1 MRAAVE
7 NDEPARHVI
16 VRMPYYDLRGHYFL
30 AREASQL
37 PKDVTGLDDDPNVRS
52 SGCSEG
58 MGAGHRRE
66 LHLGL
71 YEQVSAV
78 CLFGSGLYLTD
89 AGEDWHVTTIIV
101 NQNAST

>member
-1 MRAAVE
+1 MSPGLMMIQTSGAPGALKEWV
-7 NDEPARHVI
+7 PVI
-16 VRMPYYDLRGHYFL
+16 
-30 AREASQL
+30 
-37 PKDVTGLDDDPNVRS
+37 
-52 SGCSEG
+52 EG
-58 MGAGHRRE
+58 E